1 MRTYTCLCSV
11 GRSEGVR
18 GLWRGVGA
26 RMAFHAP
33 MTAISI
39 TLFEEC
45 KNFYSKLLGGH

>member
-1 MRTYTCLCSV
+1 MVVVVSL
-11 GRSEGVR
+11 GRHEGVR
-18 GLWRGVGA
+18 GLWRGAGA

-45 KNFYSKLLGGH
+45 KWFFETLLTLK